1 MLAFFVTEK
10 GGGVLRKLK
19 KYTPTKF
26 KAKDSIYDKG
36 AADYAVNFIEC
47 LCHTKGTW
55 AGKKFELI
63 DWQEQI
69 IRDVFGTLKP
79 NGYRQFNTAYIEIPK
94 KQGKSELAAAVALLL
109 TCGDGEERAEVYG
122 CAADR
127 QQASIVFE
135 VAADMVRMCPALNK
149 RVKILTATKR
159 IIYLPTNSFY
169 QVLSAEA
176 YSKHGFNIH
185 GVVFDEL
192 HTQPN
197 RKLFDVMTKG
207 SGDARM
213 QPLYFLITTA
223 GTDTHSICYETHQKA
238 KDILEGRK
246 IDPTF
251 YPVIYGAEQDDDWT
265 DPKVWKKANPS
276 LGITVGLDKVKAAC
290 ESAKQNPAEENSF
303 RQLRLNQWVKQA
315 VRWMPMEKWD
325 KCEVVFHEEDLEG
338 RVCYGGLDLSSTT
351 DITAFVL
358 LFPPTVDDEKY
369 YILPYFWIPEENI
382 PLRVNR
388 DHVPYDLWQRQGILE
403 TTEGN
408 VVHYGYIEKF
418 IEELGERYNIRE
430 IAFDRWG
437 AVQMVQNLEGMG
449 FTVVPFGQ
457 GFKDM
462 SPPTKE
468 LMKLV
473 LEGKLAHSGHPVL
486 RWMMDNVC
494 ARTDPAGNVKM
505 DKEKST
511 EKIDGAVATVMALDR
526 AIRCGN
532 DNSESVYDNRG
543 LIFI

>member
-1 MLAFFVTEK
+1 M
-10 GGGVLRKLK
+10 RKLK
-19 KYTPTKF
+19 NYKPTKF
-26 KAKDSIYDKG
+26 KAKDSYYDKEY
-36 AADYAVNFIEC
+36 ADFAVAFIES

-55 AGKKFELI
+55 AGKRFELM

-69 IRDVFGTLKP
+69 IRDLFGILKP

-94 KQGKSELAAAVALLL
+94 KNGKSELAAAVALLL
-109 TCGDGEERAEVYG
+109 TCGDGEQRAEVYG
-122 CAADR
+122 AAADR
-127 QQASIVFE
+127 QQASIVFD

-149 RVKILTATKR
+149 RVKILASQKR
-159 IIYLPTNSFY
+159 LIYEPTNSFY

-176 YSKHGFNIH
+176 YSKHGFNVH

-192 HTQPN
+192 HSQPN
-197 RKLFDVMTKG
+197 RKLYDVLTKG

-213 QPLYFLITTA
+213 QPLFFLITTA
-223 GTDTHSICYETHQKA
+223 GTDTHSICYEVHQKA
-238 KDILEGRK
+238 QDIIDGRK

-251 YPVIYGAEQDDDWT
+251 YPVIYGADDTEDWKS
-265 DPKVWKKANPS
+265 PKVWKKCNPS
-276 LGITVGLDKVKAAC
+276 LGETIGMDKVKTAC
-290 ESAKQNPAEENSF
+290 ESAKQNPGEENSF

-315 VRWMPMEKWD
+315 VRWMPMDKWD
-325 KCEVVFHEEDLEG
+325 KCAFAVNEDDLRG

-358 LFPPTVDDEKY
+358 VFPPLDEEDKY
-369 YILPYFWIPEENI
+369 VIIPYFWIPEDTLD
-382 PLRVNR
+382 LRVKR
-388 DHVPYDLWQRQGILE
+388 DRVPYDVWERQGYLQ

-408 VVHYGYIEKF
+408 VIHYGYIEKF
-418 IEELGERYNIRE
+418 IESLGERFNIRE

-468 LMKLV
+468 LMKLT
-473 LEGKLAHSGHPVL
+473 LEQRIAHGGHPVL
-486 RWMMDNVC
+486 RWNMDNIFV
-494 ARTDPAGNVKM
+494 RTDPAGNIKA

-511 EKIDGAVATVMALDR
+511 EKIDGAIATIMALDR

-532 DNSESVYDNRG
+532 NNCASVYDDRG
-543 LIFI
+543 LLFI

>member
-1 MLAFFVTEK
+1 MLFLCPI
-10 GGGVLRKLK
+10 GGDFTRKLK
-19 KYTPTKF
+19 NYKPTKF
-26 KAKDSIYDKG
+26 KAKDSYYDKEY
-36 AADYAVNFIEC
+36 ADFAVAFIES

-55 AGKKFELI
+55 AGKRFELM

-69 IRDVFGTLKP
+69 IRDLFGILKP

-94 KQGKSELAAAVALLL
+94 KNGKSELAAAVALLL
-109 TCGDGEERAEVYG
+109 TCGDGEQRAEVYG
-122 CAADR
+122 AAADR
-127 QQASIVFE
+127 QQASIVFD

-149 RVKILTATKR
+149 RVKILASQKR
-159 IIYLPTNSFY
+159 LIYEPTNSFY

-176 YSKHGFNIH
+176 YSKHGFNVH

-192 HTQPN
+192 HSQPN
-197 RKLFDVMTKG
+197 RKLYDVLTKG

-213 QPLYFLITTA
+213 QPLFFLITTA
-223 GTDTHSICYETHQKA
+223 GTDTHSICYEVHQKA
-238 KDILEGRK
+238 QDIIDGRK

-251 YPVIYGAEQDDDWT
+251 YPVIYGADDTEDWT
-265 DPKVWKKANPS
+265 SPKVWKKCNPS
-276 LGITVGLDKVKAAC
+276 LGETIGMDKVKTAC
-290 ESAKQNPAEENSF
+290 ESAKQNPGEENSF

-315 VRWMPMEKWD
+315 VRWMPMDKWD
-325 KCEVVFHEEDLEG
+325 KCAFAVNEEQLKG

-358 LFPPTVDDEKY
+358 VFPPLDEDDKY
-369 YILPYFWIPEENI
+369 IILPYFWIPEDTLD
-382 PLRVNR
+382 LRVKR
-388 DHVPYDLWQRQGILE
+388 DHVPYDIWERQGYLQ

-418 IEELGERYNIRE
+418 IEELGKKFNIRE

-468 LMKLV
+468 LMKLT
-473 LEGKLAHSGHPVL
+473 LEQKIAHGGHPVL
-486 RWMMDNVC
+486 RWNMDNIFI
-494 ARTDPAGNVKM
+494 RTDPAGNIKA

-511 EKIDGAVATVMALDR
+511 EKIDGAVASIMALDR

-532 DNSESVYDNRG
+532 DTSESVYSSRG
-543 LIFI
+543 ILFI

>member
-1 MLAFFVTEK
+1 MRT
-10 GGGVLRKLK
+10 LRKLK
-19 KYTPTKF
+19 KYVPTKF
-26 KAKDSIYDKG
+26 MAKGSHYDKAK
-36 AADYAVNFIEC
+36 ADHAVNFIER
-47 LCHTKGTW
+47 LTHTKGTW
-55 AGKKFELI
+55 DGKPFELI

-69 IRDVFGTLKP
+69 IRDLFGTVKE

-94 KQGKSELAAAVALLL
+94 KMGKSELAAAIALLL
-109 TCGDGEERAEVYG
+109 CCGDREARAEVYG
-122 CAADR
+122 CASDR
-127 QQASIVFE
+127 QQASIVFD
-135 VAADMVRMCPALNK
+135 VAAAMVKNSPQLGK
-149 RVKILTATKR
+149 RVKINASQRR
-159 IIYLPTNSFY
+159 ITYIKTGSFY

-176 YSKHGFNIH
+176 YSKHGFNVH
-185 GVVFDEL
+185 GVIFDEL
-192 HTQPN
+192 HAQPN

-207 SGDARM
+207 SGDARA

-223 GTDTHSICYETHQKA
+223 GTDTHSICYEIHQKA
-238 KDILEGRK
+238 KDIIEGRK
-246 IDPTF
+246 YDSTF
-251 YPVIYGAEQDDDWT
+251 YPCIYSAGEDEDWT

-276 LGITVGLDKVKAAC
+276 LGITVGIDKVKAAC
-290 ESAKQNPAEENSF
+290 ESARQNPAEENSF
-303 RQLRLNQWVKQA
+303 RQLRLNQWVKQS

-325 KCEVVFHEEDLEG
+325 KCDYTVDEDELAG
-338 RVCYGGLDLSSTT
+338 RVCYGGLDLSSTS

-358 LFPPTVDDEKY
+358 VFPPRDETER
-369 YILPYFWIPEENI
+369 YIVLPFFWIPEETVD
-382 PLRVNR
+382 LRVRR
-388 DHVPYDLWQRQGILE
+388 DHVPYDIWMREGYLF

-418 IEELGERYNIRE
+418 IEKLGEKFNIRE

-473 LEGKLAHSGHPVL
+473 LEQRIAHGGHPVL
-486 RWMMDNVC
+486 RWMLDNVC
-494 ARTDPAGNVKM
+494 AKTDPAGNIKL

-511 EKIDGAVATVMALDR
+511 EKIDGAIATVMALDR

-532 DNSESVYDNRG
+532 DTGESVYDERG
-543 LIFI
+543 ILFI

>member
-1 MLAFFVTEK
+1 MLFLCPI
-10 GGGVLRKLK
+10 GGDFTRKLK
-19 KYTPTKF
+19 NYKPTKF
-26 KAKDSIYDKG
+26 KAKDSYYDKEY
-36 AADYAVNFIEC
+36 ADFAVAFIES

-55 AGKKFELI
+55 AGKPFELM

-69 IRDVFGTLKP
+69 IRDLFGILKP

-94 KQGKSELAAAVALLL
+94 KNGKSELAAAVALLL
-109 TCGDGEERAEVYG
+109 TCGDGEQRAEVYG
-122 CAADR
+122 AAADR
-127 QQASIVFE
+127 QQASIVFD

-149 RVKILTATKR
+149 RVKILASQKR
-159 IIYLPTNSFY
+159 LIYEPTNSFY

-176 YSKHGFNIH
+176 YSKHGFNVH

-192 HTQPN
+192 HSQPN
-197 RKLFDVMTKG
+197 RKLYDVLTKG

-213 QPLYFLITTA
+213 QPLFFLITTA
-223 GTDTHSICYETHQKA
+223 GTDTHSICYEVHQKA
-238 KDILEGRK
+238 QDIIDGRK

-251 YPVIYGAEQDDDWT
+251 YPVIYGADDTEDWT
-265 DPKVWKKANPS
+265 SPKVWKKCNPS
-276 LGITVGLDKVKAAC
+276 LGETIGIDKVKTAC
-290 ESAKQNPAEENSF
+290 ESAKQNPGEENSF

-315 VRWMPMEKWD
+315 VRWMPMDKWD
-325 KCEVVFHEEDLEG
+325 KCAFAVNEEQLKG

-351 DITAFVL
+351 DITAFALV
-358 LFPPTVDDEKY
+358 FPPLDEEDKY
-369 YILPYFWIPEENI
+369 IILPYFWIPEDTLD
-382 PLRVNR
+382 LRVKR
-388 DHVPYDLWQRQGILE
+388 DHVPYDVWQRQGYLQ

-418 IEELGERYNIRE
+418 IEELGKKFNIRE

-468 LMKLV
+468 LMKLT
-473 LEGKLAHSGHPVL
+473 LEQKIAHDGHPVL
-486 RWMMDNVC
+486 RWNMDNIFI
-494 ARTDPAGNVKM
+494 RTDPAGNIKA

-511 EKIDGAVATVMALDR
+511 EKIDGAVATIMALDR

-532 DNSESVYDNRG
+532 DTSESVYSSRG
-543 LIFI
+543 ILFI